1 MKRLERLELWA
12 GRLPIGRA
20 IECAFVA
27 FLILI
32 LAMMAR
38 PAFAQDAAQMERI
51 ATAAALEK
59 SAEAQIATAKV
70 LQTLAERL
78 PLGGVQAAPQAP
90 VVNAAAKTCDGFG
103 SCLLGVVKAGTEAV
117 GDVVRAVAPL
127 ASPYYGYKTAIVSA
141 DAQKVSFAEQ
151 TKQIAARE
159 ATTQSAFGSMERL
172 GIAAATPPPPA
183 PPGLP
188 TTAITLSGNTGP
200 VLVGGGTLTNASQNP
215 VNPAPVVCTVGTA
228 TTPGTCSR

>member
-20 IECAFVA
+20 IEFAFVA
-27 FLILI
+27 FLILV
-32 LAMMAR
+32 LALMAR
-38 PAFAQDAAQMERI
+38 PAHAQDAAQMERI

-59 SAEAQIATAKV
+59 AAEAQIATAKV
-70 LQTLAERL
+70 LQTLAERM
-78 PLGGVQAAPQAP
+78 PLGGLPVAPQAP
-90 VVNAAAKTCDGFG
+90 VVNPAAKTCDGFG
-103 SCLLGVVKAGTEAV
+103 SCLLGVFKTGTEMV
-117 GDVVRAVAPL
+117 GDVVRAVTPIA
-127 ASPYYGYKTAIVSA
+127 APYYGYKTAIVSA
-141 DAQKVSFAEQ
+141 DAQKVSFVEN
-151 TKQIAARE
+151 TKQVIARE
-159 ATTQSAFGSMERL
+159 GTTQSAFGSMERL
-172 GIAAATPPPPA
+172 GIAAATPPPA

-215 VNPAPVVCTVGTA
+215 VNPAPVVCTLGTA